1 MAALDRRP
9 IKSRSLAVFQRL
21 AAWLSRTRVTP
32 NQISVASIGFAA
44 LGIIGLLVVPGWPG
58 LVLCALGIQL
68 RLLCNLIDGLVAVE
82 GGKRSPVG
90 DLYNEVPDRVSDAAL
105 LVALGYAAGLDWL
118 GWLAA
123 LLAVLTAYIRVL
135 GGALGLAQDFRG
147 PQVKSHRMAVMTGA
161 CLAGAI
167 VTPWGWQLPVLSA
180 ALIAIALG
188 SAWTCYARLSAIAV
202 LLRQQAG
209 E

>member
-21 AAWLSRTRVTP
+21 AAWLSRTFVTP

-44 LGIIGLLVVPGWPG
+44 LGILGLLVVPGWPG

-90 DLYNEVPDRVSDAAL
+90 DLYNEVPDRIADAAL
-105 LVALGYAAGLDWL
+105 LVALGYATGLDWL

-123 LLAVLTAYIRVL
+123 LLAVLTAYVRVL
-135 GGALGLAQDFRG
+135 GGALGLSQDFRG
-147 PQVKSHRMAVMTGA
+147 PQAKSHRMAVMTGA
-161 CLAGAI
+161 CLIGAI
-167 VTPWGWQLPVLSA
+167 LTPWGWELHALTV
-180 ALIAIALG
+180 ALIVITTG
-188 SAWTCYARLSAIAV
+188 STWTCGARLSAISA
-202 LLRQQAG
+202 LLHQQAR